1 MSTQPPISY
10 SSRPT
15 LRVNL
20 ENLRY
25 NYEALKKRV
34 GAAKIG
40 ASVKADAYGLGAVQ
54 VGRALYGAGCRIFFV
69 ATAGEGKILR
79 DAIGP
84 NGAIYVLNG
93 PSPRDKG
100 VLLGAKL
107 KPVINSLAQAH
118 QWADVASSVN
128 EPPYTAIHIDTGM
141 NRLGF
146 DADEFAV
153 FAKDRKLWQTLNPEW
168 VMSHLAC
175 APDKD
180 HPLNKTQLARFKKAA
195 AQLPV
200 TPMSL
205 ANTAGIYLGKPYHFQ
220 MVRPGI
226 GLYGGYATNEPA
238 QENTRPVVTLLAPIL
253 QIRDIAKGESLGY
266 NASYTAPRDMRVA
279 VLGAGYAD
287 GIPVLESN
295 KGYATLHDAK
305 VPIVGRVSMDLTTVD
320 ITDVHLP
327 KQVGG
332 VVVFRGDQL
341 SAEAES
347 IGSINYEMLTRLG
360 QRCRRD
366 YGKPEGK
373 EEGGQKAKPSSR
385 GPSSNSFQSKGK
397 PTSGFK
403 PRQKPRAQSKSKS
416 GAHSASS
423 FRSKPKPR

>member
-1 MSTQPPISY
+1 MSTPAISY

-15 LRVNL
+15 LRINL

-25 NYEALKKRV
+25 NYEVLKKRV
-34 GAAKIG
+34 GTAKIG

-54 VGRALYGAGCRIFFV
+54 IGRALYGAGCRIFFV

-79 DAIGP
+79 EAIGP

-107 KPVINSLAQAH
+107 KPVINSLEQARF
-118 QWADVASSVN
+118 WASVASSVN

-146 DADEFAV
+146 DAEEFAE
-153 FAKDRKLWQTLNPEW
+153 FAKDRKLWKTLNPEW

-175 APDKD
+175 APDKN
-180 HPLNKTQLARFKKAA
+180 HPLNKTQLTRFKKAA
-195 AQLPV
+195 AQLPI

-226 GLYGGYATNEPA
+226 GLYGGYATTKPA
-238 QENTRPVVTLLAPIL
+238 QEDVRPVVTLLAAIL
-253 QIRDIAKGESLGY
+253 QIREINKGETLGY
-266 NASYTAPRDMRVA
+266 NASYTAPRDMRIA
-279 VLGAGYAD
+279 VVGAGYAD
-287 GIPVLESN
+287 GVPVLASN

-305 VPIVGRVSMDLTTVD
+305 VPIVGRVSMDLTMLD

-332 VVVFRGDQL
+332 VVAFRGDQL
-341 SAEAES
+341 SAEAET

-366 YGKPEGK
+366 YGKPEKAK
-373 EEGGQKAKPSSR
+373 EGQK
-385 GPSSNSFQSKGK
+385 
-397 PTSGFK
+397 
-403 PRQKPRAQSKSKS
+403 RQR
-416 GAHSASS
+416 
-423 FRSKPKPR
+423 R

>member
-180 HPLNKTQLARFKKAA
+180 HPLNKTQLTRFKKAA

-200 TPMSL
+200 TQMSL

-238 QENTRPVVTLLAPIL
+238 QEDTRPVVTLLAPIL

-279 VLGAGYAD
+279 VIGAGYAD

-341 SAEAES
+341 SVEAES

-373 EEGGQKAKPSSR
+373 EEGGQKARPSSR
-385 GPSSNSFQSKGK
+385 GPQSKGK
-397 PTSGFK
+397 PQSGFK
-403 PRQKPRAQSKSKS
+403 PRPKPRTQSKSKS
-416 GAHSASS
+416 GAHGASS

>member
-1 MSTQPPISY
+1 M
-10 SSRPT
+10 
-15 LRVNL
+15 RVNL

-34 GAAKIG
+34 GSAKIG

-79 DAIGP
+79 EAIGP

-107 KPVINSLAQAH
+107 KPVINSMEQARF
-118 QWADVASSVN
+118 WASVASSVN

-146 DADEFAV
+146 DAEEFGE
-153 FAKDRKLWQTLNPEW
+153 FAKDRKLWSALHPEW

-175 APDKD
+175 SSDTK

-195 AQLPV
+195 AQLPI

-226 GLYGGYATNEPA
+226 GLYGGYATTKPA
-238 QENTRPVVTLLAPIL
+238 QEDVRPVVTLLAAIL
-253 QIRDIAKGESLGY
+253 QIREINKGETLGY
-266 NASYTAPRDMRVA
+266 NASYTAPRDMRIA
-279 VLGAGYAD
+279 VVGAGYAD
-287 GIPVLESN
+287 GVPVLASN

-305 VPIVGRVSMDLTTVD
+305 VPIVGRVSMDLTMLD

-332 VVVFRGDQL
+332 VVAFRGDQL
-341 SAEAES
+341 SAEAET

-366 YGKPEGK
+366 YGKPEK
-373 EEGGQKAKPSSR
+373 AKDGQK
-385 GPSSNSFQSKGK
+385 
-397 PTSGFK
+397 
-403 PRQKPRAQSKSKS
+403 RQR
-416 GAHSASS
+416 
-423 FRSKPKPR
+423 R

>member
-1 MSTQPPISY
+1 M
-10 SSRPT
+10 
-15 LRVNL
+15 RVNL

-34 GAAKIG
+34 GNAKIG

-79 DAIGP
+79 EAIGP

-107 KPVINSLAQAH
+107 KPVINSMEQARY
-118 QWADVASSVN
+118 WASVASSVN

-146 DADEFAV
+146 DAEEFAE
-153 FAKDRKLWQTLNPEW
+153 FAKDRKLWSTLHPEW

-175 APDKD
+175 APDAA

-195 AQLPV
+195 AQLPI

-226 GLYGGYATNEPA
+226 GLYGGYATIKPA
-238 QENTRPVVTLLAPIL
+238 QEDVRPVVTLLAAIL
-253 QIRDIAKGESLGY
+253 QIREISKGETLGY

-279 VLGAGYAD
+279 VVGAGYAD
-287 GIPVLESN
+287 GVPVLASN
-295 KGYATLHDAK
+295 KGYATLHDEQ
-305 VPIVGRVSMDLTTVD
+305 VPIVGRVSMDLTMLD

-332 VVVFRGDQL
+332 VVALRGDQL
-341 SAEAES
+341 SAEAET
-347 IGSINYEMLTRLG
+347 IGTINYEMLTRLG

-366 YGKPEGK
+366 YGKPEAAK
-373 EEGGQKAKPSSR
+373 DKGGQK
-385 GPSSNSFQSKGK
+385 
-397 PTSGFK
+397 
-403 PRQKPRAQSKSKS
+403 PRR
-416 GAHSASS
+416 
-423 FRSKPKPR
+423 R